1 MLDIILRR
9 LQAQPL
15 FLCGFRPFFLFT
27 AAWGALAMAAWL
39 AMLAGWLPMPAVAG
53 GAVLWHAHEMLYGF
67 AMASVAGF
75 LLTAVPEFTGAPGY
89 GGRVL
94 LELVLLW
101 IGARLAFLLSPWLG
115 VWPAALLNAALPL
128 WLLWLLAPPVW
139 RDAGRRHLSF
149 LYALAALAIAD
160 AGFFI
165 ALACGAAALPWLY
178 AANGVLMVLI
188 VVTVSRVSMRIVN
201 HGVDGDAETGADYL
215 ARPPRR
221 NLATFAITLCTA
233 AEFVL
238 PGNAVTGWLALAAG
252 AAMLNLLND
261 WHVGLPLLRRWSLML
276 YTVYWLMAL
285 GYGAMGASLLGAPW
299 PLSAGR
305 HLLMTGAI
313 SLAILS
319 VMCIAGRS
327 HAGHWPERRA
337 WVPLAAAVIVL
348 AALLRYASGVPQAG
362 ALAGKLLAA
371 SGLLWLAAFA
381 VYLRYFWP
389 VLAGPR
395 PDQAQGCAGPAE
407 EA

>member
-1 MLDIILRR
+1 MPDFIPRP
-9 LQAQPL
+9 LQAHPL

-27 AAWGALAMAAWL
+27 AGWGALAMAAWL
-39 AMLAGWLPMPAVAG
+39 AMLAGWLPMPDVAG
-53 GAVLWHAHEMLYGF
+53 GALQWHAHEMLYGF

-89 GGRVL
+89 GGGTL
-94 LELVLLW
+94 LELSLLW
-101 IGARLAFLLSPWLG
+101 LGARLAFLLSPWLG
-115 VWPAALLNAALPL
+115 VWPAAVLNAALPL
-128 WLLWLLAPPVW
+128 WLLWLLAPPIW
-139 RDAGRRHLSF
+139 RDPGRRHLSF
-149 LYALAALAIAD
+149 LYALAALAAAN

-165 ALACGAAALPWLY
+165 ALARGAAALPWLY

-201 HGVDGDAETGADYL
+201 SGVDGDDESGAAYL

-221 NLATFAITLCTA
+221 NLATFAIALCTA

-238 PGNAVTGWLALAAG
+238 PGNAVAGWLALAAS

-261 WHVGLPLLRRWSLML
+261 WHVGLPLFRRWPLLL
-276 YTVYWLMAL
+276 YAVYWLMAL

-299 PLSAGR
+299 PVSAGR
-305 HLLMTGAI
+305 HLLMAGAI

-337 WVPLAAAVIVL
+337 WVPLAAAAIVL
-348 AALLRYASGVPQAG
+348 AALLRYAAGLPQAG
-362 ALAGKLLAA
+362 TLAASLLAL
-371 SGLLWLAAFA
+371 SGLLWFAAFA
-381 VYLRYFWP
+381 LYLRYFWP
-389 VLAGPR
+389 ILAGAR